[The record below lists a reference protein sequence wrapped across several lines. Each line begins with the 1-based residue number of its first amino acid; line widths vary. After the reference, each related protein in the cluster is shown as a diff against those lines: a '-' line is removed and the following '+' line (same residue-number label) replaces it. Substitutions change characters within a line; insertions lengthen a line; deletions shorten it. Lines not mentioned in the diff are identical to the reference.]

1 MLARQNCPSWE
12 EVYLSMAHVIKQRS
26 KDPSTQV
33 GAILVGEDNRILS
46 SGYNGTPHGF
56 DDNSFPWGKG
66 NPDPLSNK
74 DLFVIHAELNAILNF
89 KGIGK
94 ELEGATAYVTL
105 FPCNE
110 CAKTLVQSG
119 IKKVVYSDKKDDI
132 TYKASEILF
141 HNAGVELVHFTNT
154 VPTIR

>member
-1 MLARQNCPSWE
+1 MLARQNCPSWN

-46 SGYNGTPHGF
+46 AGYNGTPHGF
-56 DDNSFPWGKG
+56 NDSSFPWGKD

-94 ELEGATAYVTL
+94 ELEGSTAYVTL

-110 CAKTLVQSG
+110 CAKTLIQSG
-119 IKKVVYSDKKDDI
+119 IKKIVYSEKRDDL

-141 HNAGVELVHFTNT
+141 ENAGVEIVHCTDILS
-154 VPTIR
+154 TIN